1 MTRRALSWSS
11 NWERPGRLSSAG
23 TEQRRQRELAAALLV
38 HGSAYQAAPSQA
50 LQHGQQCS
58 LAGSQP
64 SSTAP
69 TAPGSPLGLL
79 TSGTQ
84 RRSPMRAHVRDL
96 ASSPSKLA
104 LAVALGAQLVDGG
117 EGGEG
122 VRDAAAASRR
132 RRPPS
137 GRRLFQST
145 STGAGGFASFG
156 QWLHAKEGDTASV
169 STDG

>member
-23 TEQRRQRELAAALLV
+23 TEQRRQRALAAALLV
-38 HGSAYQAAPSQA
+38 HGSAYRPAPSQA
-50 LQHGQQCS
+50 SQHGPQCS

-79 TSGTQ
+79 TSGTTQ
-84 RRSPMRAHVRDL
+84 RRSPTRAHVRDL

-104 LAVALGAQLVDGG
+104 LAVALGAQHVDGG

-137 GRRLFQST
+137 GRRRFQST
-145 STGAGGFASFG
+145 SMGGFASFG
-156 QWLHAKEGDTASV
+156 QWLHTKEGDTASV

>member
-23 TEQRRQRELAAALLV
+23 TEQRRQRALAAALLV
-38 HGSAYQAAPSQA
+38 HGSAYRPAPSQA
-50 LQHGQQCS
+50 SQHGPQCS

-79 TSGTQ
+79 TSGTTQ
-84 RRSPMRAHVRDL
+84 RRSPTRAHLRDL

-104 LAVALGAQLVDGG
+104 LAAALGAQLVD
-117 EGGEG
+117 GGEG

-137 GRRLFQST
+137 GRRRFQST
-145 STGAGGFASFG
+145 STGGFASFG
-156 QWLHAKEGDTASV
+156 QWLHTKEGDTASV

>member
-1 MTRRALSWSS
+1 VTRRARAWSS

-117 EGGEG
+117 EG

-137 GRRLFQST
+137 GRRLFRST
-145 STGAGGFASFG
+145 STGGFASFG
-156 QWLHAKEGDTASV
+156 QWLHAKEGDNASV

>member
-23 TEQRRQRELAAALLV
+23 TEQRRQRALAAALLV
-38 HGSAYQAAPSQA
+38 HGSAYRAAPSQA
-50 LQHGQQCS
+50 SQHGQQCS

-79 TSGTQ
+79 TSGTTQ
-84 RRSPMRAHVRDL
+84 RRSPTRAHVRDL

-117 EGGEG
+117 EG

-132 RRPPS
+132 RRPSS
-137 GRRLFQST
+137 GRRRFQST
-145 STGAGGFASFG
+145 STGGFASFG
-156 QWLHAKEGDTASV
+156 QWLHTKEGDTASV
-169 STDG
+169 CSTDG